1 MKHIIKI
8 CFFTTLFLFGFMLS
22 IGCFAI
28 ASEKQKFYLL
38 DFEAKGNFVSFIASD
53 KNGDIITKRVRGDMS
68 RIKIITGKP
77 YVIGC
82 EYCPQLSP
90 LRWEFFITEDMIPQ
104 KTKQKGVK

>member
-1 MKHIIKI
+1 M
-8 CFFTTLFLFGFMLS
+8 TLFLFGFVLS

-28 ASEKQKFYLL
+28 AGEKQKFYLL
-38 DFEAKGNFVSFIASD
+38 DFEAKGNYISFIAFD
-53 KNGDIITKRVRGDMS
+53 KNGDVVTKCVRGDFS